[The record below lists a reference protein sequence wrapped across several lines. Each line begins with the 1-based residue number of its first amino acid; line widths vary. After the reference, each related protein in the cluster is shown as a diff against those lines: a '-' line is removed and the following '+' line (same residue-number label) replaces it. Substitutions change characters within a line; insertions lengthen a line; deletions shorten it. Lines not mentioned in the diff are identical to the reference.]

1 MLVSKLFSPLA
12 AVVGLEMTHYVVEEN
27 VGVANVC
34 AIVYSSN
41 ETNQSSVAFSF
52 DIHFGFSPDS
62 ASMKYTSYNII
73 SY

>member
-1 MLVSKLFSPLA
+1 
-12 AVVGLEMTHYVVEEN
+12 MTHYVVEEN

-62 ASMKYTSYNII
+62 ASMKYTS
-73 SY
+73 